1 MLRKSILI
9 ICLMFASLVGEAQ
22 IVLPDSLLTVTKSYV
37 YNITS
42 PDTAQAI
49 LNTVRKRQTEPV
61 WRIDFAEGDLNYNM
75 RRYLKALS
83 FFERV
88 KEETSLRDSSYLQML
103 LYQRLMDCYDALNLS
118 DKLIRTIYAL
128 RKMAMARDDKAFES
142 MAG

>member
-1 MLRKSILI
+1 MERILDVTQEYPDN
-9 ICLMFASLVGEAQ
+9 LSDVRV
-22 IVLPDSLLTVTKSYV
+22 VLPDSLLTVTKSYV

-49 LNTVRKRQTEPV
+49 LNTVRKLQTEPV

-88 KEETSLRDSSYLQML
+88 KEEASLRDSSYVQML
-103 LYQRLMDCYDALNLS
+103 LYKRLMDCYDALNLN

-128 RKMAMARDDKAFES
+128 RKMAL
-142 MAG
+142 AGCLYEW

>member
-49 LNTVRKRQTEPV
+49 LNTLRKRQTEPV
-61 WRIDFAEGDLNYNM
+61 WRIDFAEGDLNYNR

-83 FFERV
+83 FFESV
-88 KEETSLRDSSYLQML
+88 KAEPSLRDSSYLQML
-103 LYQRLMDCYDALNLS
+103 LYQRLMDAPS
-118 DKLIRTIYAL
+118 Q
-128 RKMAMARDDKAFES
+128 
-142 MAG
+142 